1 MSEMTPGTFSAS
13 PLGTNSVAVY
23 RPMVFGPHAPVHT
36 LDLMVL
42 VHLLFAVRDNRKPTP
57 LALWRELQEA
67 GVRSAKNASELVGKN
82 AIYESIARLIVL
94 GYVRRVELPNEK
106 HPGRRGPIAYQ
117 VFEDPSQN
125 PAQQATAPADD
136 VESSQ
141 VTMLP
146 GMPEAGFG
154 PSGHSDV
161 SAGQNA
167 SRNAGTVVPGS
178 GVPGSWKRDVPAGQN
193 ASRVP
198 GSIGLPLHTSGG
210 GKTPPTPHVPPVP
223 SVPSEPRTGRG
234 RGRSANQNHGFS
246 AEAISAAQNFLAEL
260 PMPFACGV
268 VDQRKNAPLLLET
281 IERQGWELGPEL
293 ARALTVKPATGLN
306 SPTRALKAR
315 FGELPRRSVVLRD
328 SAAAPDTAPGPEN
341 PCPDHPR
348 LEAAGCPQ
356 CAADDVVDRQRRAL
370 DAERGI
376 DDESARAALAALIQ
390 RGQKPRT
397 TADRGREAAA
407 RQAEEVRRQS
417 ARRAEYLA
425 G

>member
-1 MSEMTPGTFSAS
+1 MNELTPGTFNAS
-13 PLGTNSVAVY
+13 PLGTNSVTVY
-23 RPMVFGPHAPVHT
+23 RPMVFGPQAPVHT

-42 VHLLFAVRDNRKPTP
+42 VHLLFAVRDNHKLAP
-57 LALWRELQEA
+57 LTLWRELQEA
-67 GVRSAKNASELVGKN
+67 GVRSAKNANELVGKN
-82 AIYESIARLIVL
+82 AVYESIARLIAL

-125 PAQQATAPADD
+125 PVQQASATTAEA
-136 VESSQ
+136 ESSQ

-154 PSGHSDV
+154 LSGHSDV
-161 SAGQNA
+161 PAGQNA
-167 SRNAGTVVPGS
+167 SRNAGAVVPGS
-178 GVPGSWKRDVPAGQN
+178 GVPGSWKRDVPPGQN

-234 RGRSANQNHGFS
+234 RVRSANQNHGFS
-246 AEAISAAQNFLAEL
+246 PEAISAAQDFLAEL
-260 PMPFACGV
+260 PTPFACGI
-268 VDQRKNAPLLLET
+268 VDQRKHAPLLLET

-293 ARALTVKPATGLN
+293 ARALTSKPATGLN

-328 SAAAPDTAPGPEN
+328 SAPDTAPGPEN

-348 LEAAGCPQ
+348 LEASGCRQ
-356 CAADDVVDRQRRAL
+356 CATDDAVDRQRRAL

-407 RQAEEVRRQS
+407 RQADEARRQS
-417 ARRAEYLA
+417 ARRAKYLA